1 MRVQSITFRSPV
13 TLGKAA
19 VYSVRS
25 GDDCRIHLGAG
36 GLVVVQQ
43 RTGKAW
49 TQHAVH
55 LAGHPGVVLQL
66 EDATETQPELDLDR
80 DLVTSV
86 NSVQQGR
93 RKR

>member
-19 VYSVRS
+19 VYSVRA

-55 LAGHPGVVLQL
+55 LASHPGVVLQL
-66 EDATETQPELDLDR
+66 EDAQDGNMELDLEPR
-80 DLVTSV
+80 AVE
-86 NSVQQGR
+86 GK

>member
-1 MRVQSITFRSPV
+1 MKVQSITFRSPV

-19 VYSVRS
+19 VYSLKS
-25 GDDCRIHLGAG
+25 GEDVRIHLGAG

-43 RTGKAW
+43 RSGKTW

-55 LAGHPGVVLQL
+55 LAGHPGAVVHL
-66 EDATETQPELDLDR
+66 EDAVEGQPELDLDVR
-80 DLVTSV
+80 AS
-86 NSVQQGR
+86 NEGR

>member
-1 MRVQSITFRSPV
+1 MKVQSITFRSPV
-13 TLGKAA
+13 TLGKSA
-19 VYSVRS
+19 VYSQKA
-25 GDDCRIHLGAG
+25 GEDCRIHLGAS
-36 GLVVVQQ
+36 GLVVIQQ
-43 RTGKAW
+43 RSGKTW